1 MANDLFDNKIL
12 CNECNKEMKK
22 VLISKNGFNLRAAK
36 CEKCGETI
44 IHPQDKIEYENFV
57 RLKQKEYDV
66 KMRMVGNSYTVS
78 IPREIVD
85 FMQEQEEKMNS
96 MVRLCFEDFG
106 KISMRFNPED
116 ENEIKTNEN
125 HKSRIVKAKEVQ
137 VIKNGKPVYH
147 ARQFFDSKHPEN
159 NHTRIFK
166 SKNAENQESEE
177 NDN

>member
-1 MANDLFDNKIL
+1 MTDLFDNKIL
-12 CNECNKEMKK
+12 CNQCEKEMKK

-44 IHPQDKIEYENFV
+44 IHPQDKVEYEEFIK
-57 RLKQKEYDV
+57 LKQKEYDV

-85 FMQEQEEKMNS
+85 FMHDQEKQMND

-106 KISMRFNPED
+106 RVSMRFNPE
-116 ENEIKTNEN
+116 ESEEEYKNA
-125 HKSRIVKAKEVQ
+125 KSRVVKAREVR

-147 ARQFFDSKHPEN
+147 AKQFFDSANPN
-159 NHTRIFK
+159 QNHTRVFK
-166 SKNAENQESEE
+166 EKNLEKQEVEE
-177 NDN
+177 DGEED